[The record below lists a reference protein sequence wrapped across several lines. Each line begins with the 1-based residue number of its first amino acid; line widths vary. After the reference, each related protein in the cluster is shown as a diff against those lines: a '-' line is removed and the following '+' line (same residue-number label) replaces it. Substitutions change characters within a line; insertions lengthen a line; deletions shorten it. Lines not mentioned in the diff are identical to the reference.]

1 MSFLSGC
8 DSKQLVLGT
17 YRRRVLLAGLALGVA
32 AACASARA
40 AAPPAARPAAV
51 WGAFGYDAAGSSDG
65 PATTGITAANLAQL
79 TPQVITLPGTVDSSP
94 LYLRHVI
101 VRGKPHDV
109 YVVDT
114 AYGRT
119 LAIDAATGA
128 ILWQFVPQG
137 ISSWEGSLE
146 ITTSSPVVDPSL
158 TYVYTASP
166 EGKIHKLQLA
176 NGHEVRG
183 RWPVTVTFDPTK
195 EKISSSLEVYGPYVL
210 AALAGLSEK
219 IGLPYPRVGHLVEID
234 RQTGTVAHVFNSEC
248 STRTTIIAASTC
260 PEPEAGIWGRIP
272 ATVDPSGNLLVATAD
287 GAWNGRTY
295 WGDSVLELSPTLT
308 LLQSYTPSNQAQ
320 LAAGD
325 LDLGSTAPV
334 LLTPHVVLQVGKDGV
349 IRLLNLDKLNG
360 RTHVAGPF
368 LGGEISTAKAPAG
381 GPVRTQPAVWKR
393 PGHAPWVFVANDF
406 GIEAFELALTPKPH
420 LVLQWTDSRA
430 GSSPV
435 LAGGLLY
442 AYNVDEGGLSVYN
455 PDPPTGTE
463 LPNEPLLTLSIP
475 RGHWNSPV
483 IADGRIAL
491 GAGNAN
497 DHATTGS
504 FFIWSLPSA
513 TRPTG

>member
-1 MSFLSGC
+1 MRALTSFLSGC
-8 DSKQLVLGT
+8 DSKRPVLSSS
-17 YRRRVLLAGLALGVA
+17 RRRLLAAALALGVA

-40 AAPPAARPAAV
+40 AQPAGGPAAV
-51 WGAFGYDAAGSSDG
+51 WGAFGFDAAGSDDG

-79 TPQVITLPGTVDSSP
+79 EPQEITLPGTVDSSP
-94 LYLRHVI
+94 LYLRGVT

-128 ILWQFVPQG
+128 VLWQFVPQG
-137 ISSWEGSLE
+137 ISAWEGSLE
-146 ITTSSPVVDPSL
+146 ITTASPVVDPSL
-158 TYVYTASP
+158 SYVYSASP
-166 EGKIHKLQLA
+166 EGRIHKLRLA
-176 NGHEVRG
+176 NGREVRG
-183 RWPVTVTFDPTK
+183 RWPVRVTFDPAK

-210 AALAGLSEK
+210 ASLAGLSEK

-234 RQTGTVAHVFNSEC
+234 RQTGAIAHVFNSQC
-248 STRTTIIAASTC
+248 STRTTIIHAGTC
-260 PEPEAGIWGRIP
+260 ADGQEAGIWGRLP
-272 ATVDPSGNLLVATAD
+272 ATVDAAGNLLVATAD
-287 GAWNGRTY
+287 GAWNGRTS

-308 LLQSYTPSNQAQ
+308 PLQSYTPADQAQ
-320 LAAGD
+320 LTAAD

-334 LLTPHVVLQVGKDGV
+334 PLTPHIVLQVGKDGV

-360 RTHVAGPF
+360 RKHAAGRF
-368 LGGEISTAKAPAG
+368 LGGEISTATAPAG
-381 GPVRTQPAVWKR
+381 GPVRPQPAVWHR
-393 PGHAPWVFVANDF
+393 AGRTPWVFVASDF

-420 LVLQWTDSRA
+420 LVLRWTDGRA

-435 LAGGLLY
+435 IAGGLLY
-442 AYNVDEGGLSVYN
+442 AYNVDEGGLSVYD

-463 LPNEPLLTLSIP
+463 APNEPLLTLSIP

-491 GAGNAN
+491 GYGDAN
-497 DHATTGS
+497 DHATTGKLV
-504 FFIWSLPSA
+504 IWRLPPA
-513 TRPTG
+513 